1 MDLKTIQQIQTD
13 VAELL
18 SSLRIDFVTPTVE
31 VEDAESVKIELKVDS
46 SGDTSPNL
54 GLLIGQRGE
63 TLSALQYVV
72 ALMVNRGREEW
83 LRVQLDVD
91 VYRQKRRSDLEEL
104 AYRMAETVRATRE
117 PITLRPMSSV
127 DRRIVH
133 ITLSDVEGVKTE
145 STGEGRNRRV
155 VIEPAT

>member
-1 MDLKTIQQIQTD
+1 M
-13 VAELL
+13 
-18 SSLRIDFVTPTVE
+18 
-31 VEDAESVKIELKVDS
+31 
-46 SGDTSPNL
+46 
-54 GLLIGQRGE
+54 
-63 TLSALQYVV
+63 
-72 ALMVNRGREEW
+72 
-83 LRVQLDVD
+83 RVQLDVHG
-91 VYRQKRRSDLEEL
+91 YRQKPRTDLEEL